1 MIKVGLT
8 GNIASG
14 KSCVESILKEL
25 GYNVYDADSASH
37 KILEESL
44 IIKQIFGTNKREEL
58 AMTVF
63 SDKNKLKKLEDII
76 HPLIRQE
83 IISFFDKNCHEKIVF
98 ASVPLLFEAG
108 FEDLFDKIIFVFA
121 PDEVRLKRLIERNS
135 YTRDYAMLRINSQQ
149 SQEEKI
155 KRADFVI
162 NNDKE
167 LCELKDLVKEC
178 LCFLTF

>member
-14 KSCVESILKEL
+14 KSCVENFLVQMSYK
-25 GYNVYDADSASH
+25 VYDADSASH

-58 AMTVF
+58 AKTVF

-121 PDEVRLKRLIERNS
+121 PDEIRLNRLMERNS
-135 YTRDYAMLRINSQQ
+135 YTKDYALLRMNSQMP
-149 SQEEKI
+149 QEEKL
-155 KRADFVI
+155 KRSDFVI
-162 NNDKE
+162 NNDKS
-167 LCELKDLVKEC
+167 LDELKNAVREC
-178 LCFLTF
+178 LELLE

>member
-14 KSCVESILKEL
+14 KSCVENFLVQM
-25 GYNVYDADSASH
+25 GYKVYDADSASH

-58 AMTVF
+58 AKTVF

-121 PDEVRLKRLIERNS
+121 PDEMRLNRLMERNS
-135 YTRDYAMLRINSQQ
+135 YTKDYALLRMNSQMP
-149 SQEEKI
+149 QEEKL
-155 KRADFVI
+155 KRSDFVI
-162 NNDKE
+162 NNDKS
-167 LCELKDLVKEC
+167 LDELKNAVKEC
-178 LCFLTF
+178 LELLE

>member
-14 KSCVESILKEL
+14 KSCVENFLVQM
-25 GYNVYDADSASH
+25 GYKVYDADSASH

-58 AMTVF
+58 AKTAF

-121 PDEVRLKRLIERNS
+121 PDEIRLNRLMERNS
-135 YTRDYAMLRINSQQ
+135 YTKDYALLRMNSQMP
-149 SQEEKI
+149 QEEKL
-155 KRADFVI
+155 KRSDFVI
-162 NNDKE
+162 NNDKS
-167 LCELKDLVKEC
+167 LDELKNAVREC
-178 LCFLTF
+178 LELLE